1 MEIRKFPARKEERM
15 GCKNPKRSSL
25 VAGLF
30 FTAAVIIG
38 PGVRTGAAQA
48 GGTSRPPETWK
59 VTYIANEGF
68 LIETRS
74 GKILCDALFGGFEG
88 NWCDQPSAETIE
100 KMKNAEGLFQDIG
113 VITVS
118 HPHTDHFNP
127 EILVAHVLH
136 NPKVRVFC
144 PRQVEEILAKNPA
157 YEKIKSNITAVTPP
171 AGQDE
176 TVTDGA
182 LRIRI
187 LRLDHG
193 PYFEVDEKTK
203 ERVNLHRNVENL
215 AYVFETA
222 GLRMLHTGDAG
233 PSSGASLQGYGLT
246 DKPLDLAFLDR
257 TFCTA
262 AGLEIIEKYIRPD
275 ALVYMHI
282 KPGDALKFRGCID
295 PARATAPPLFVF
307 EKPMDSRVFSK
318 RK

>member
-1 MEIRKFPARKEERM
+1 MDK
-15 GCKNPKRSSL
+15 KNLKKSGWVLGPFLL
-25 VAGLF
+25 VAALNGRDFRAGTLK
-30 FTAAVIIG
+30 
-38 PGVRTGAAQA
+38 PNEPSLQA
-48 GGTSRPPETWK
+48 ETWK

-68 LIETRS
+68 LIETRG
-74 GKILCDALFGGFEG
+74 GKILCDALFGGFAG
-88 NWCDQPSAETIE
+88 TWCDQPTPETLDRLR
-100 KMKNAEGLFQDIG
+100 NAEPPFQDID

-136 NPKVRVFC
+136 NPKVRVLC

-176 TVTDGA
+176 IVTVGD
-182 LRIRI
+182 IHVRI
-187 LRLDHG
+187 LRLDHS

-233 PSSGASLQGYGLT
+233 PASGASIQSYGLT
-246 DKPLDLAFLDR
+246 GKPIDLAFLDR
-257 TFCTA
+257 IFCTA
-262 AGLEIIEKYIRPD
+262 PGLEIIEKYIRPD
-275 ALVYMHI
+275 VLVYMHI
-282 KPGDALKFRGCID
+282 NPGDALKFQKCID
-295 PARATAPPLFVF
+295 PARANAPALFLF

>member
-1 MEIRKFPARKEERM
+1 M

-30 FTAAVIIG
+30 LTAAIIIG
-38 PGVRTGAAQA
+38 PGARTGAAQA
-48 GGTSRPPETWK
+48 GETSRLSETWK

-68 LIETRS
+68 LIETRG
-74 GKILCDALFGGFEG
+74 GKILCDALFGGFAG
-88 NWCDQPSAETIE
+88 TWCDQPTPETLDRL
-100 KMKNAEGLFQDIG
+100 KNAEPPFQDID

-118 HPHTDHFNP
+118 HPHADHFNP

-176 TVTDGA
+176 IVTVGD
-182 LRIRI
+182 IHVRI
-187 LRLDHG
+187 LRLDHS
-193 PYFEVDEKTK
+193 PYFEADEKTK

-215 AYVFETA
+215 AYVFETT

-233 PSSGASLQGYGLT
+233 PASGASIQSYGLT
-246 DKPLDLAFLDR
+246 DKPMDLAFLDR
-257 TFCTA
+257 IFCTA
-262 AGLEIIEKYIRPD
+262 PGLEIIENDIRPD
-275 ALVYMHI
+275 SLVYMHI
-282 KPGDALKFRGCID
+282 NPGDALKFQRCID
-295 PARATAPPLFVF
+295 PARANAPALFLF
-307 EKPMDSRVFSK
+307 EKPMDSRTFSK
-318 RK
+318 SEKSRAAF

>member
-1 MEIRKFPARKEERM
+1 MDKKDFIKSALFLAPLL
-15 GCKNPKRSSL
+15 L
-25 VAGLF
+25 VAALNGRDFKAGNVKPNEPSL
-30 FTAAVIIG
+30 
-38 PGVRTGAAQA
+38 QA
-48 GGTSRPPETWK
+48 ESWK
-59 VTYIANEGF
+59 VTYVANEGF
-68 LIETRS
+68 LIETQG

-88 NWCDQPSAETIE
+88 NWCDQPTPETLDRL
-100 KMKNAEGLFQDIG
+100 KNAEPPFQDID

-127 EILVAHVLH
+127 EILIAHVLH
-136 NPKVRVFC
+136 NPEVRVFC

-176 TVTDGA
+176 IVTVGDI
-182 LRIRI
+182 RVRI
-187 LRLDHG
+187 LRLDHS

-203 ERVNLHRNVENL
+203 ERVNRHRNVENL

-233 PSSGASLQGYGLT
+233 PSSGASIQGYGLT
-246 DKPLDLAFLDR
+246 GMPMDLAFIDR

-262 AGLEIIEKYIRPD
+262 AGLEIIEKHIRSD
-275 ALVYMHI
+275 VLVYMHI
-282 KPGDALKFRGCID
+282 NPGDALKFQRCID
-295 PARATAPPLFVF
+295 PARANTPALFLF
-307 EKPMDSRVFSK
+307 EKPMDSRAFSK